1 MPFWKKS
8 EDPWDYAPERRD
20 PVRREEE
27 PPVSPDGETQD
38 RSACSGYRC
47 SQEMRD
53 PKPPVHG
60 LPLVRAGDG
69 GGICHGDPGRTL
81 SSWDADDQEALAGY
95 GAGQYHAGRRRG
107 RPVDALLHGLAL
119 PCLPPDGAGG
129 PWEHVEDPPGGEQ
142 RRADSAGRP
151 PDRRDR
157 RYIEREKTD
166 KWHSS
171 ISNTGPWAPARPQTP

>member
-1 MPFWKKS
+1 M
-8 EDPWDYAPERRD
+8 RRSGGIRSGG
-20 PVRREEE
+20 RRNLRY
-27 PPVSPDGETQD
+27 PLTARHRTG
-38 RSACSGYRC
+38 AHAGYRF

-53 PKPPVHG
+53 HKAPAHG

-69 GGICHGDPGRTL
+69 NGISLRFPGSVLDPGH
-81 SSWDADDQEALAGY
+81 SDCQEVLAGS
-95 GAGQYHAGRRRG
+95 GERQYHPGRHRRG
-107 RPVDALLHGLAL
+107 PYDTPPHGLAL

-142 RRADSAGRP
+142 RRADSAGRL